1 MKMRM
6 YSIRDVKSG
15 FLSPTLEMADEIAI
29 RNFEHAF
36 MVSDK
41 NSLFYTHAA
50 DYSLYC
56 IAEFE
61 TDSGVVTPLVVPELI
76 YEATAVRKE

>member
-1 MKMRM
+1 MKMKM

-36 MVSDK
+36 MVCDSG
-41 NSLFYTHAA
+41 SLFFTHSA

-61 TDSGVVTPLVVPELI
+61 TDTGVVTPLVVPELI
-76 YEATAVRKE
+76 CDAASIRKE